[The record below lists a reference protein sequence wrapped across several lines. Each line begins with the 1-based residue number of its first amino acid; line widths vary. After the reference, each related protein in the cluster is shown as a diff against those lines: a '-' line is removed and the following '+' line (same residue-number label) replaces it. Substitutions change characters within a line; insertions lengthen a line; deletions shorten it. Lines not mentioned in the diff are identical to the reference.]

1 MRFLLTWISLLL
13 TGLTLQA
20 QANPRAFA
28 LYDTRGREVPFTT
41 MARDLREADVILFG
55 EYHDNPISH
64 WMQLEVIK
72 ALNGAYDLGMEMFET
87 DEQDALS
94 KFMADSLTVEELD
107 HYTGGVWPN
116 FHTDYLPILMRAR
129 QDSVD
134 VVATNI
140 PRQYAQ
146 MVFQRGFIYLKTLDE
161 SELRQLP
168 PIPPPYNKEL
178 SSYKAMRIPNAENP
192 HAGENFPKAQA
203 IKDATMAW
211 QIVNHAREGRPFL
224 HINGSYH
231 SDHFEGIAWY
241 LRQYKPQ
248 LRVVTISTLEQRD
261 MRDLREESE
270 GTADYILLVPENM
283 TKTY

>member
-13 TGLTLQA
+13 TGLSLQA

-55 EYHDNPISH
+55 EYHNNPISH

-72 ALNGAYDLGMEMFET
+72 AFNGAYDLGMEMFET

-146 MVFQRGFIYLKTLDE
+146 MVFQRGFIYLKTLEE
-161 SELRQLP
+161 SELSQLP

-178 SSYKAMRIPNAENP
+178 SSYKAMRMPNAENP
-192 HAGENFPKAQA
+192 HVGENFPKAQA

-231 SDHFEGIAWY
+231 SDHYEGIAWY